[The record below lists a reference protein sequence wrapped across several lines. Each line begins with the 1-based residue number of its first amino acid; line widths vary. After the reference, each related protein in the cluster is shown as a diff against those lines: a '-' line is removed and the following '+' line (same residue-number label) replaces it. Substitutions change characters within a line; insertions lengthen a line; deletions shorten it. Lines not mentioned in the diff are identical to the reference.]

1 MGNVGDVFAMPDGSQ
16 YILRTPAADVGGD
29 YVEFEWVYEPGVF
42 APPPHVHPSQVE
54 DYEVLEGELEVLI
67 GDKWQTL
74 RTGESASVPV
84 GVNHTFKRPKHFT
97 RVRNF
102 HRPAL
107 GFEEFI
113 EGMHQL
119 CQAKHIRSLKDPR
132 FPIYMAIQWRRFPET
147 LQETR
152 TRDRV
157 AMTAAN
163 GLGRMLRMSAD

>member
-1 MGNVGDVFAMPDGSQ
+1 MGKAGDIFAMPDGSR
-16 YILRTPAADVGGD
+16 YILRTPAAEVGGE
-29 YVEFEWVYEPGVF
+29 YVEFEWVFEPGVF
-42 APPPHVHPSQVE
+42 APPPHLHPSQVE
-54 DYEVLEGELEVLI
+54 DYEVLEGELEVMI
-67 GDKWQTL
+67 GGKWSTL

-84 GVNHTFKRPKHFT
+84 GVNHTFKRPTQFV

-113 EGMHQL
+113 ESMHGL
-119 CQAKHIRSLKDPR
+119 CQVKGINGIKDPR
-132 FPIYMAIQWRRFPET
+132 FPLYMAMQWKRFPET

-157 AMTAAN
+157 AMGAAA
-163 GLGRMLRMSAD
+163 GLGRMLRMSLD

>member
-1 MGNVGDVFAMPDGSQ
+1 MGKAGDVFAMPDGSR
-16 YILRTPAADVGGD
+16 YILRTSSAEVNGD

-42 APPPHVHPSQVE
+42 APPPHTHPGQVE

-67 GDKWQTL
+67 GDQWRTL
-74 RTGESASVPV
+74 RAGESASVPA
-84 GVNHTFKRPKHFT
+84 GVNHTFKRPKQFT

-113 EGMHQL
+113 ESMHVL
-119 CQAKHIRSLKDPR
+119 CREKRIRGLKDPR
-132 FPIYMAIQWRRFPET
+132 FPLYMAMQWRRFPET
-147 LQETR
+147 LHATR

-157 AMTAAN
+157 AMSAAG
-163 GLGRMLRMSAD
+163 GLGRMLRMSLD